1 MENYKICRD
10 TIIREILL
18 YVCEHRDL
26 PEDSHKQ
33 DKAKIVKECVDTGYL
48 EGIKAIKT
56 LDGYVHFAAT
66 QPFVTQK
73 GLAFLYPETSQRS
86 DIDPVVS
93 ELKRM
98 NDDMRQDHAEE
109 QSEKKKERCFQLLN
123 TLFGALLGTLFTLLV
138 EHWEEIWACLIRFFQ

>member
-1 MENYKICRD
+1 MENYKTCRD
-10 TIIREILL
+10 AIIREILL

-26 PEDSHKQ
+26 PEDSHGQ
-33 DKAKIVKECVDTGYL
+33 DKAKIVKECADTGYL

-56 LDGYVHFAAT
+56 LDGCVHFAAT

-73 GLAFLYPETSQRS
+73 GLAFLYPESSQRN

-109 QSEKKKERCFQLLN
+109 QSEKKKDRCFQLLN
-123 TLFGALLGTLFTLLV
+123 TLFGALLGAAFTLLV
-138 EHWEEIWACLIRFFQ
+138 EHWGEIWAYFVRLFQ

>member
-1 MENYKICRD
+1 MENYKTCRD
-10 TIIREILL
+10 AIIREILL

-26 PEDSHKQ
+26 PEDSHGQ
-33 DKAKIVKECVDTGYL
+33 DKAKIVKECADTGYL

-109 QSEKKKERCFQLLN
+109 QSEKKKDRCFQLLN
-123 TLFGALLGTLFTLLV
+123 TLFGALLGAAFTLLV
-138 EHWEEIWACLIRFFQ
+138 EHWGEIWAYFVRLFQ